1 MARITNIH
9 INNEDAVGRGV
20 VLTLDNG
27 ETLTMSFA
35 DAGII
40 KEQMLMQELRC
51 GITNVIDEEIADGY
65 LDMDKYEGTRE
76 EFEDEIFV
84 DLEDEVSCGDYTAL
98 CNDGAWIREK
108 VEDLANYY
116 ELEPDDDEKEDW

>member
-27 ETLTMSFA
+27 ETLTMTFA

-51 GITNVIDEEIADGY
+51 GITNVIDEEIANGY
-65 LDMDKYEGTRE
+65 LDINKYEGTRE

-108 VEDLANYY
+108 VEDLADYY
-116 ELEPDDDEKEDW
+116 DLEPDEEEEDE

>member
-27 ETLTMSFA
+27 ETLTMTFA

-51 GITNVIDEEIADGY
+51 GITNVIDEEIANGY
-65 LDMDKYEGTRE
+65 LDINKYEGTRE
-76 EFEDEIFV
+76 EFKDEIFV

-108 VEDLANYY
+108 VEDLADYY
-116 ELEPDDDEKEDW
+116 DLEPDEEEEDE

>member
-27 ETLTMSFA
+27 ETLTMTFA

-51 GITNVIDEEIADGY
+51 GITNVIDEEIANGY
-65 LDMDKYEGTRE
+65 LDMNKYEGTRE

-84 DLEDEVSCGDYTAL
+84 DLEDDVSCGDYTAL

-116 ELEPDDDEKEDW
+116 DLEPDEEEEEY

>member
-27 ETLTMSFA
+27 ETLTMTFA

-51 GITNVIDEEIADGY
+51 GITNVIDKEIADGY
-65 LDMDKYEGTRE
+65 IDMNKYEGTRE

-98 CNDGAWIREK
+98 CNDGEWIREK

-116 ELEPDDDEKEDW
+116 DLEPDEEEEEY

>member
-98 CNDGAWIREK
+98 CNDAGRR
-108 VEDLANYY
+108 
-116 ELEPDDDEKEDW
+116 